1 MFYTEASFYLGEEK
15 KVGYSGVIAQDN
27 FFLAIEIYSGV
38 DENQGHQ
45 IINFIKE
52 KISQRLALDKYL
64 ITSLNDF
71 DDFISSFVREKN
83 LPTGFS
89 LAAGYLKDDIFYLKT
104 INEGKI
110 FIRRKRKFGLL
121 IEGDNTASGKVEEGD
136 FFVLTTENFINLIG
150 GAVGLEK
157 VFDSRKPKEIIEEIT
172 PSLKSRNDF
181 GAVSVFVE
189 IDKKL
194 VENEELEN
202 DFIKNETIGEK
213 IKSYWLVMKNS
224 KKTLTFLTAFFL
236 LLIFFWSVILGYQRR
251 KNAYY
256 DKRITEAK
264 KIITEKLVSAEDI
277 AFLNLEKATSLIK
290 ESETEVD
297 NLKKELGE
305 NKKKEVAELEGKIK
319 EAKNKIIKKEE
330 VAYQEFYDLSLE
342 DKNVSG
348 VKISL
353 YDDKAFILD
362 KKNGLIYRLSLPK
375 KSFEK
380 NQLSELKKTDL
391 IAAYQDKVYF
401 YIKNFGVYQID
412 ENGKLKKVIEQ
423 DKDWGEIVDL
433 SLYNGNLYL
442 LDKGK
447 DEVWKYLNTGDGF
460 GGKNSYFQ
468 KGEAV
473 DLASISSLSIDGA
486 LYLAGDK
493 MIFKYLSG
501 VREKFKLNL
510 PDKEF
515 SFDKVFTNNN
525 LEKIYLWDKGKG
537 VIYVLGKN
545 GEYVEQISS
554 SILSK
559 GDDFVVYDNKI
570 LVLFGSKIY
579 QIK

>member
-1 MFYTEASFYLGEEK
+1 
-15 KVGYSGVIAQDN
+15 
-27 FFLAIEIYSGV
+27 
-38 DENQGHQ
+38 
-45 IINFIKE
+45 
-52 KISQRLALDKYL
+52 
-64 ITSLNDF
+64 
-71 DDFISSFVREKN
+71 
-83 LPTGFS
+83 
-89 LAAGYLKDDIFYLKT
+89 
-104 INEGKI
+104 
-110 FIRRKRKFGLL
+110 
-121 IEGDNTASGKVEEGD
+121 
-136 FFVLTTENFINLIG
+136 
-150 GAVGLEK
+150 
-157 VFDSRKPKEIIEEIT
+157 
-172 PSLKSRNDF
+172 
-181 GAVSVFVE
+181 
-189 IDKKL
+189 
-194 VENEELEN
+194 
-202 DFIKNETIGEK
+202 
-213 IKSYWLVMKNS
+213 
-224 KKTLTFLTAFFL
+224 
-236 LLIFFWSVILGYQRR
+236 VILGYQRR

-305 NKKKEVAELEGKIK
+305 NKKKEVADLEGKIK

-362 KKNGLIYRLSLPK
+362 KKNGVIYRLFLPK

-442 LDKGK
+442 LDRGK

-468 KGEAV
+468 KGEAI